1 MSRYLA
7 FIAIVL
13 LAFGVVL
20 FVSKSV
26 DASPTGQYT
35 VNVLSQVTPTP
46 DSDRPDPPAT
56 VYPPAQADNG
66 AQTYWGMC
74 LDCHGDHGQG
84 LTDEWRSSFA
94 LQYRDCWQSGC
105 HGMDYPENSFEIP
118 QTGAPALAG
127 IGSLASFSNAF
138 ELQSYIQENMPFFP
152 PGSIT
157 SEQGWSLA
165 AYLLRLNDKHLSGL
179 TLDEVNGAAIPVHRD
194 VNLPKSEFPGV
205 LLLTGVLILAAVG
218 MRLQAKR
225 SSAITTT
232 SATRTTFFHHLHPP
246 RIPALQSRF
255 GYTLGTGGLAIF
267 LSMILL
273 ITGLLEMYYY
283 IPTQDQAAIS
293 VETITTLVPF
303 GNLIRN
309 LHYWSAQ
316 ALVIVMTIHLLR
328 VILTG
333 AYAPPRRF
341 NYLLGLGLLV
351 LILLLD
357 FTGSVLRWDEGIRW
371 ALVVGANLLK
381 TIPIIGKGLY
391 QFVIG
396 GSEPGGATIAR
407 FYTWHLFGLT
417 LAAGILLIWHVF
429 RVRRDGGIA
438 VPPPLQR
445 QERQR
450 ITRHELVRREVRV
463 MFIAAVV
470 LLLFSLLVPA
480 PIAQPLSEAGVMTS
494 DTLAPWFFLWVQQL
508 LRFGDPFLWGVMLP
522 VLVVLMLG
530 LLPYVLPNVKREE
543 LGRWFPLGN
552 RFAQVLASLIL
563 FTIFLLTVLGSFSG

>member
-35 VNVLSQVTPTP
+35 VNVLSQATPTV
-46 DSDRPDPPAT
+46 DSARPDPPAT

-66 AQTYWGMC
+66 AQTYWSMC

-118 QTGAPALAG
+118 QTGAPAIAG
-127 IGSLASFSNAF
+127 TGSLARFFNAF
-138 ELQSYIQENMPFFP
+138 ELQTYIQGNMPFFP
-152 PGSIT
+152 PSSIS
-157 SEQGWSLA
+157 SEQGWSLT
-165 AYLLRLNDKHLSGL
+165 AYVFRLNDKQLTGL
-179 TLDEVNGAAIPVHRD
+179 TLDEVNGSAIPIHRD
-194 VNLPKSEFPGV
+194 VILPASEVPGV
-205 LLLTGVLILAAVG
+205 LVLAGVLILAAMG

-225 SSAITTT
+225 SSAMATT
-232 SATRTTFFHHLHPP
+232 STARTTFFHHLHPP

-255 GYTLGTGGLAIF
+255 GYTLGAGGVAIF

-283 IPTQDQAAIS
+283 IPTPDQAALS

-303 GNLIRN
+303 GNLVRN

-316 ALVIVMTIHLLR
+316 SLVIVMTIHLLR

-357 FTGSVLRWDEGIRW
+357 FTGYVLRWDEGIRW

-381 TIPIIGKGLY
+381 AIPIIGNGLY

-396 GSEPGGATIAR
+396 GSEPGGATITR

-417 LAAGILLIWHVF
+417 LGVGILIIWHVF

-445 QERQR
+445 HERQR
-450 ITRHELVRREVRV
+450 ITRHELVRREVRA
-463 MFIAAVV
+463 MFIVGIV

-480 PIAQPLSEAGVMTS
+480 PIGQPLSEAGVMTS
-494 DTLAPWFFLWVQQL
+494 DTQAPWFFLWVQQL
-508 LRFGDPFLWGVMLP
+508 LRFGNPFLWGVMVP
-522 VLVVLMLG
+522 VLIVIVLG
-530 LLPYVLPNVKREE
+530 LLPFVLPNVKNEE

-552 RFAQVLASLIL
+552 RLAQVFTSLIL
-563 FTIFLLTVLGSFSG
+563 FAIFLLTVLGAVSD

>member
-1 MSRYLA
+1 MFRYLA
-7 FIAIVL
+7 FIGIISFTLGGISFAS
-13 LAFGVVL
+13 
-20 FVSKSV
+20 VSLE
-26 DASPTGQYT
+26 SPPSGTFT
-35 VNVLSQVTPTP
+35 FDTLSQSTPVLDNT
-46 DSDRPDPPAT
+46 RPDPPPT
-56 VYPPAQADNG
+56 VYPPTQSDNG
-66 AQTYWGMC
+66 AQTYWSMC
-74 LDCHGDHGQG
+74 LDCHGDRGQG

-105 HGMDYPENSFEIP
+105 HGTDFSDNSFEIP
-118 QTGAPALAG
+118 QTGAPAIAG
-127 IGSLASFSNAF
+127 TGSLARFSNAF
-138 ELQSYIQENMPFFP
+138 ELHTYIQENMPFFP
-152 PGSIT
+152 PGSIS
-157 SEQGWSLA
+157 SEQGWSLT
-165 AYLLRLNDKHLSGL
+165 AYVFRLNDRQLTGL
-179 TLDEVNGAAIPVHRD
+179 TLDEVNSSAIPIHQEVI
-194 VNLPKSEFPGV
+194 LPASEVPGV
-205 LLLTGVLILAAVG
+205 LVLTGILILAAMG

-225 SSAITTT
+225 SSAMAAT
-232 SATRTTFFHHLHPP
+232 SAARTTFFHHLHPP

-255 GYTLGTGGLAIF
+255 GYTLGAGGVAIF
-267 LSMILL
+267 LSVILL

-283 IPTQDQAAIS
+283 IPTPDQAALS

-303 GNLIRN
+303 GNLVRN
-309 LHYWSAQ
+309 LHFWSAQ
-316 ALVIVMTIHLLR
+316 SLVIVITIHLLR

-357 FTGSVLRWDEGIRW
+357 FTGYVLRWDEGIRW

-381 TIPIIGKGLY
+381 TIPIIGDSLY

-396 GSEPGGATIAR
+396 GSEPGVATITR

-417 LAAGILLIWHVF
+417 LGVGILIIWHVF

-450 ITRHELVRREVRV
+450 ITRHTLVRREVRM
-463 MFIAAVV
+463 MFIVGIV

-480 PIAQPLSEAGVMTS
+480 PIAQPLSQAGVITS
-494 DTLAPWFFLWVQQL
+494 DTQAPWFFLWVQQL
-508 LRFGDPFLWGVMLP
+508 LRFGDPFLWGVMVP
-522 VLVVLMLG
+522 VLVVIMLG
-530 LLPYVLPNVKREE
+530 LFPFVLPNVKDEE

-552 RFAQVLASLIL
+552 RLAQVLASLIL
-563 FTIFLLTVLGSFSG
+563 FAIFLLTVLGAVSG